1 MAEYVITF
9 LFLGLPALAG
19 MSISGYNSAYK
30 SDTLRKTIVDLN
42 KLNKTNT
49 DIVNQFIKSSAQLSE
64 QQREKIQELNDSYSI
79 IKDSIKLSLDDF
91 NNTFRNMQYVMIVII
106 IIIFFL
112 LLLKTYGVL
121 GDFYYML
128 AYPFIYLWKLIT
140 K

>member
-1 MAEYVITF
+1 MAAYLISF
-9 LFLGLPALAG
+9 LFLGLPAIAG
-19 MSISGYNSAYK
+19 MSISGYKSAYE
-30 SDTLRKTIVDLN
+30 SDKLKKTIDDLN
-42 KLNKTNT
+42 KLNKNNKE
-49 DIVNQFIKSSAQLSE
+49 IVEKFIKNNADLTE

-79 IKDSIKLSLDDF
+79 MKDSIEVSLDNF